1 MILGSKHIAFKVLG
15 PIKGTA
21 VMIVTML
28 AGYALSKRTEERE
41 KKRILLDLETELKI
55 TREKIEDAKGDN
67 AKQQKYELMRIEA
80 TLEKEITRIKHGL
93 RYY

>member
-1 MILGSKHIAFKVLG
+1 MKNEIIIKTILSYKVYYRDG
-15 PIKGTA
+15 VISD
-21 VMIVTML
+21 
-28 AGYALSKRTEERE
+28 LSKRTEERE